1 MANFPLG
8 VEHLRFVTIRW
19 ATSPGHKICRNAAG
33 AIGDQAPLDL
43 IAPKEEPFPQGLHP
57 LPGEHGLDVSAQ
69 LSSQISGFET
79 ICLRAGAEAQA
90 RAVPFSR

>member
-8 VEHLRFVTIRW
+8 VEPVEMPRAKRLCWPVQ
-19 ATSPGHKICRNAAG
+19 AG
-33 AIGDQAPLDL
+33 RSLDL
-43 IAPKEEPFPQGLHP
+43 IAPKEEPFPQRLHP
-57 LPGEHGLDVSAQ
+57 LPGEHGLDVRAQ

-90 RAVPFSR
+90 RAVPFNR